1 VALPDAFL
9 ATDGLF
15 ETFLSVLEGFGAY
28 PAVIAAELDR
38 YLPFLATTK
47 VLVSAVRAGVGREAA
62 HEAIKEHAVAVA
74 LEQREQGVAG
84 NDLVERLAADPR
96 LGLDAGALAG
106 ILAEP
111 IDFVGAAP
119 HQVAA
124 FVASVEPVVAAHPE
138 AAAHHP
144 APIL

>member
-1 VALPDAFL
+1 
-9 ATDGLF
+9 
-15 ETFLSVLEGFGAY
+15 VLDGFGAY

-38 YLPFLATTK
+38 YLPFLASTK
-47 VLVSAVRAGVGREAA
+47 VLVAAVRAGVGREAA
-62 HEAIKEHAVAVA
+62 HEAIKEHSVAVA
-74 LEQREQGVAG
+74 LAQREQGAAG
-84 NDLVERLAADPR
+84 NDLLERLAADPR
-96 LGLDAGALAG
+96 LGLGADALTDLLAD
-106 ILAEP
+106 P

-124 FVASVEPVVAAHPE
+124 FVAAVEPVVAAHPE